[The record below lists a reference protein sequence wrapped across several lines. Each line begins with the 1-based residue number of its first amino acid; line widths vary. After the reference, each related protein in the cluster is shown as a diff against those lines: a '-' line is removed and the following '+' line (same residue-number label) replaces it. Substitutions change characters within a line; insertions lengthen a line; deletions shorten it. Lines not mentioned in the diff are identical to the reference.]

1 MQLCAS
7 SHKIKNKDLA
17 TWRRVR
23 PINSFLKTNYLPNLF
38 CFGYFFSWKTGCI
51 KSATHF
57 NWISKYIGRLYKYI
71 SLYPITGSKLFLG
84 CNLFDWIWW
93 GHLLILMQFKHNKCI
108 YCDIYLLLFLIVYF
122 KFRSVTN
129 IFIWH
134 LLTKSNTDTYT
145 YSILTFSIRL
155 LALS

>member
-1 MQLCAS
+1 MKKGTTDKLLF
-7 SHKIKNKDLA
+7 K
-17 TWRRVR
+17 
-23 PINSFLKTNYLPNLF
+23 KTNYLIFLVSVI
-38 CFGYFFSWKTGCI
+38 FFSWKTGCI

-57 NWISKYIGRLYKYI
+57 NWISKYIGRLYI
-71 SLYPITGSKLFLG
+71 SLYPITGSKLFLR

-122 KFRSVTN
+122 KLRSLTN

-134 LLTKSNTDTYT
+134 LLTKSNTDTHIVFWHFQYA
-145 YSILTFSIRL
+145 Y
-155 LALS
+155 